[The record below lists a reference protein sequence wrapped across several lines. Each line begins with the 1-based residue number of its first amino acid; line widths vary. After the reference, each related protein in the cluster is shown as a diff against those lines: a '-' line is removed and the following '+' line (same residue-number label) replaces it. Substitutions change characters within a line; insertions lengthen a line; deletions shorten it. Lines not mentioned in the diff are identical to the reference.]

1 LEKPEPSLLLPQTYK
16 YHYDDASYSI
26 SIMTEAEQTKVE
38 PDVAQE
44 SKVEAPT
51 PAESSISP
59 RQTLDEAHRY
69 MALKQWEKAA
79 DQYAVALET
88 L

>member
-1 LEKPEPSLLLPQTYK
+1 
-16 YHYDDASYSI
+16 
-26 SIMTEAEQTKVE
+26 MTEAEQAKVE
-38 PDVAQE
+38 PDVMQGT
-44 SKVEAPT
+44 KVEAPA

-79 DQYAVALET
+79 DQYAVALEA